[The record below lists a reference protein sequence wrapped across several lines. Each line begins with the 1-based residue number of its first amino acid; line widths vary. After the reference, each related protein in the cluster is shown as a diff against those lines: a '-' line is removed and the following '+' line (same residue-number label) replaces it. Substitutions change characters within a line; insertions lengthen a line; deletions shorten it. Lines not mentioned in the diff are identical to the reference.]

1 MPSKRAHGEGSI
13 TQRKDG
19 RWQAALQVEGR
30 RRVVYGRTRREAADM
45 LGELKRQAAKSGG
58 LPDPGRRTVG
68 DLLDAWLETVT
79 PNLKPATIAQYR
91 LEVENHVRPA
101 LGHVR
106 LARLNAAQI
115 QRLITA
121 LQASG
126 RRRTASLVLTLLRQ
140 VLAMAVRWGWIAA
153 NPADRVVRPQHRAPE
168 KTMWDAGQLGAF
180 LQGTA
185 GYWLGPLWVVAVAT
199 GCRLGELLGLTWGD
213 VDMAAGTLA
222 VQRTLQRVAGEWIS
236 EGPKT
241 RAGARTL
248 ALPGEALAALQRQ
261 RAWQA
266 EHRLRQGPDWPATDL
281 GVHHPRGAADPPGD
295 GGPRHGPQVR
305 PPGPAPYDAPWTAP
319 PARLTV
325 VGRGAAYPGGEQ
337 APGPR
342 QRRGDHDG
350 VRPRHRP
357 GRRGRGRRYWP
368 SAEGRKGK
376 EHVAAESE

>member
-281 GVHHPRGAADPPGD
+281 VFTTPEGQPIHRATVAHAMARKCDRLGLPRMTPHGLRHLHASLLLAEGLPIPAVSKRLGHANAGVTMTVYAHAIGQGDAGAADAIG
-295 GGPRHGPQVR
+295 RALR
-305 PPGPAPYDAPWTAP
+305 DAK
-319 PARLTV
+319 ARST
-325 VGRGAAYPGGEQ
+325 
-337 APGPR
+337 
-342 QRRGDHDG
+342 
-350 VRPRHRP
+350 
-357 GRRGRGRRYWP
+357 
-368 SAEGRKGK
+368 
-376 EHVAAESE
+376 

>member
-1 MPSKRAHGEGSI
+1 MPSKRAHGEGSV

-19 RWQAALQVEGR
+19 RWQAALQVDGR

-68 DLLDAWLETVT
+68 DLLDAWLETVA

-91 LEVENHVRPA
+91 LEVENHLRPA

-126 RRRTASLVLTLLRQ
+126 RRRTASLVLALLRQ
-140 VLAMAVRWGWIAA
+140 ALALAVRWGWMAD

-213 VDMAAGTLA
+213 VDIAAGTLA
-222 VQRTLQRVAGEWIS
+222 VQRTLQRVDGEWIS
-236 EGPKT
+236 DGPKT

-266 EHRLRQGPDWPATDL
+266 ERRLRLGPDWPATDL
-281 GVHHPRGAADPPGD
+281 VFTTAEGQPIHRATVAHAMARECDRLGLPRMTPHGLRHLHASLLLAEGLPIPTVSKRLGHANAGVTMTVYAHAIGQGDAGAADAIG
-295 GGPRHGPQVR
+295 RALR
-305 PPGPAPYDAPWTAP
+305 DAK
-319 PARLTV
+319 AR
-325 VGRGAAYPGGEQ
+325 
-337 APGPR
+337 
-342 QRRGDHDG
+342 
-350 VRPRHRP
+350 
-357 GRRGRGRRYWP
+357 
-368 SAEGRKGK
+368 GK
-376 EHVAAESE
+376 